1 MDCMTTKLNE
11 KDQFI
16 ANIKNSDST
25 LAKYYHLDAMDEQ
38 NYKKRLL
45 SENNGREASLA
56 KIIEAYM
63 DDLTLD
69 YQQNKNLKALSKG
82 AKVVI
87 GGQQAGLFG
96 GPLYTF
102 HKIFSIVTLSEKL
115 SKDYDTHVVPVF
127 WIAGEDHDFDEVN
140 HTYVFNEHTATL
152 QKIKYSTMMPPESSV
167 SKYTPDKEALHKAL
181 NQFFKE
187 LKETEASP
195 KLLNMCRKIIDNY
208 DGWTD
213 MFKALLH
220 EVFKHYGLLLIDA
233 NDKALRHLE
242 KPMFKDIIKNHN
254 LVDDAFRQTQAQTIT
269 DGLDQMIQTE
279 TNVHLFMDDGGVRQL
294 LTFEN
299 ERFYLN
305 KSEKS
310 FSEQE
315 LLNMVE
321 TDPEKFSNNV
331 VTRPVMEEWLFNTVA
346 FIGGPSE
353 IKYWTELSEVFRTL
367 QVDMPIVLPRLRI
380 TYLNTRIEKLV
391 AQYRLNCNNIIE
403 KGIEAD
409 KTKFIRSK
417 ASQSFIEQIEA
428 LKEQQNDLFQSLQTE
443 VKDNHDNKV
452 LLNKNNEIHQKQF
465 DYLIKRYLLNVE
477 RENDISMKH
486 FELISQTLHP
496 MGGLQERIWNPL
508 QIMNDFG
515 IEVFSPST
523 YPPLSYTFDHILIKP

>member
-102 HKIFSIVTLSEKL
+102 HKIFSIITLSEKL

-152 QKIKYSTMMPPESSV
+152 QKIKYSTMTPPESSV

-181 NQFFKE
+181 NEFFKE

-220 EVFKHYGLLLIDA
+220 EVFKHY
-233 NDKALRHLE
+233 
-242 KPMFKDIIKNHN
+242 
-254 LVDDAFRQTQAQTIT
+254 
-269 DGLDQMIQTE
+269 
-279 TNVHLFMDDGGVRQL
+279 
-294 LTFEN
+294 
-299 ERFYLN
+299 
-305 KSEKS
+305 
-310 FSEQE
+310 
-315 LLNMVE
+315 
-321 TDPEKFSNNV
+321 
-331 VTRPVMEEWLFNTVA
+331 
-346 FIGGPSE
+346 
-353 IKYWTELSEVFRTL
+353 
-367 QVDMPIVLPRLRI
+367 
-380 TYLNTRIEKLV
+380 
-391 AQYRLNCNNIIE
+391 
-403 KGIEAD
+403 
-409 KTKFIRSK
+409 
-417 ASQSFIEQIEA
+417 
-428 LKEQQNDLFQSLQTE
+428 
-443 VKDNHDNKV
+443 
-452 LLNKNNEIHQKQF
+452 
-465 DYLIKRYLLNVE
+465 
-477 RENDISMKH
+477 
-486 FELISQTLHP
+486 
-496 MGGLQERIWNPL
+496 
-508 QIMNDFG
+508 
-515 IEVFSPST
+515 
-523 YPPLSYTFDHILIKP
+523 

>member
-69 YQQNKNLKALSKG
+69 YQQNKNLKALSEG

-102 HKIFSIVTLSEKL
+102 HKIFSIITLSEKL

-152 QKIKYSTMMPPESSV
+152 QKIKYSIMTPPESSV

-181 NQFFKE
+181 NEFFKE

-220 EVFKHYGLLLIDA
+220 EVFTHYGLLLIDA
-233 NDKALRHLE
+233 NDKALRRLE
-242 KPMFKDIIKNHN
+242 KPMFKDIIKDHN
-254 LVDDAFRQTQAQTIT
+254 LVDDACRQTQAQTIT

-299 ERFYLN
+299 GRFYLN

-331 VTRPVMEEWLFNTVA
+331 VTRPVMEEWLFN
-346 FIGGPSE
+346 
-353 IKYWTELSEVFRTL
+353 
-367 QVDMPIVLPRLRI
+367 
-380 TYLNTRIEKLV
+380 
-391 AQYRLNCNNIIE
+391 
-403 KGIEAD
+403 
-409 KTKFIRSK
+409 
-417 ASQSFIEQIEA
+417 
-428 LKEQQNDLFQSLQTE
+428 
-443 VKDNHDNKV
+443 
-452 LLNKNNEIHQKQF
+452 
-465 DYLIKRYLLNVE
+465 
-477 RENDISMKH
+477 
-486 FELISQTLHP
+486 
-496 MGGLQERIWNPL
+496 
-508 QIMNDFG
+508 
-515 IEVFSPST
+515 
-523 YPPLSYTFDHILIKP
+523 